1 MYNVQCKMYNSGS
14 ENKVFDIRERTFNFG
29 VRIVKL
35 VMSLPKNTAGIA
47 IGNQLIRSGTS
58 IGANT
63 EEAQNCGSK
72 KEFIHTMTIA
82 LKEARET
89 EYWLKIINEVKL
101 ADKDLVSSLLLEVN
115 ELIKI
120 LTSIIKKSKLN
131 S

>member
-1 MYNVQCKMYNSGS
+1 MYNSAS
-14 ENKVFDIRERTFNFG
+14 NKIFDIKERTFRFG
-29 VRIVKL
+29 VEVVRL
-35 VMSLPKNTAGIA
+35 VLTLPRNPAGFA
-47 IGNQLIRSGTS
+47 ISGQLVRSGTS
-58 IGANT
+58 IGANVI
-63 EEAQNCGSK
+63 EAQNCGTK
-72 KEFIHTMTIA
+72 KEFTYTLTIS

-101 ADKDLVSSLLLEVN
+101 ADQDSVNKLLMEVN